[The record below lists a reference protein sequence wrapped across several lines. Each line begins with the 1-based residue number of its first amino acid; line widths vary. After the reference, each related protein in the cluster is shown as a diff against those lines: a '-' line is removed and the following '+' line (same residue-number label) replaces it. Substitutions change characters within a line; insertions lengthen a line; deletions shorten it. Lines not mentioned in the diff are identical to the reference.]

1 MTDASVRVERVGRA
15 ALMKIVQASIPKALR
30 RFVRFTRVTGNQ
42 DRLCSVCVGGA
53 LPFHPPGRM
62 LTPTPTWT
70 GPPKSAGFPVPL
82 SAPFVSTVSPGGN
95 ICLISYVANPLSRS
109 RNYQADGDGCEPD
122 ASVVQ
127 RLKGVTVCTV
137 GSEPWRGS
145 LSDRVLKPLRL
156 FSFHRVTGTLKRDR
170 RCSVS
175 LDRTTVS
182 PAREKCRPPPAW
194 TGTDI
199 DV

>member
-1 MTDASVRVERVGRA
+1 M
-15 ALMKIVQASIPKALR
+15 R
-30 RFVRFTRVTGNQ
+30 RSFRFSRVTGNQ
-42 DRLCSVCVGGA
+42 DRHCSVCVGRGA

-145 LSDRVLKPLRL
+145 LSDRILIAENRCAA
-156 FSFHRVTGTLKRDR
+156 FSFQPCHRKPGWALQRVR
-170 RCSVS
+170 RSG
-175 LDRTTVS
+175 RATVS
-182 PAREKCRPPPAW
+182 PGRILGQGP
-194 TGTDI
+194 
-199 DV
+199 